1 MPSAIESN
9 AGSGHLFTKEF
20 SIDETT
26 AGRKLRAFILTKLHE
41 THVRADIITI
51 LRQNRVRVNGEIMSD
66 TYILQPHDSVQV
78 DIDNLEAIKGRLR
91 GIDVQVKH
99 KEPGLMVLLKSPGI
113 NKQAIEW
120 AGAALEMVS
129 DAFCGEVPESNK
141 LVPWIA
147 VNCVEKAIR
156 SLVILVNSQRLHQ
169 VMLDQISSGQVMFTI
184 SALCHGK
191 VEQTHVDKTTAESLA
206 SAANATLPHTSEEIP
221 YLHPYLMWFK
231 HNDLRFDIFDHVR
244 LNVVSVTESSTAG
257 YLSMVSGKIA
267 CSINPGLVLRRLM
280 LELGY
285 PVAGNQSHAK
295 PLSNHRDKGSLLAFT
310 SIEFL
315 SPNQPTNIVVSED
328 VPPKLTSVC
337 VREAKFFVQ
346 KQERAQKEISNMFA
360 DTSET
365 DGLDDGLTMVN
376 GKPAAYVT
384 GRKQFCGYIFGVT
397 PDTLIPRPS
406 TETLVA
412 TVVELVDQKSAKIL
426 DLGTG
431 SGCILLSVLL
441 QTANTS
447 GIGVDISSSAL
458 SVAQANSSLHRM
470 GSRATFIQSTFS
482 SFASELASCGPFDI
496 IACNPPYVSAS
507 KITRMREAMEHE
519 PLLAFVAEDGG
530 YQFYRDIHSCL
541 SANLSILTGSIAFE
555 IGKNMEKGVRR
566 IFADWTEVAAK
577 RDSRGYLRVLV
588 FKPPS

>member
-1 MPSAIESN
+1 MPSAVESSG
-9 AGSGHLFTKEF
+9 GSGHLVTKEF
-20 SIDETT
+20 LIDE
-26 AGRKLRAFILTKLHE
+26 AGAGKKLRAFILAKLHD
-41 THVRADIITI
+41 THVRADIVTI
-51 LRQNRVRVNGEIMSD
+51 LRQNRVRVNGEVMGD
-66 TYILQPHDSVQV
+66 TCILQPHDSVQV

-99 KEPGLMVLLKSPGI
+99 KEPGLMVLLKAPGI
-113 NKQAIEW
+113 NKQTIEW
-120 AGAALEMVS
+120 AGAALEAVS
-129 DAFCGEVPESNK
+129 DAFCGDVPESNK

-147 VNCVEKAIR
+147 VNSVEKAIR
-156 SLVILVNSQRLHQ
+156 SLVILVDSQRLHQ
-169 VMLDQISSGQVMFTI
+169 AMLDQIDRGKVVFTI

-191 VEQTHVDKTTAESLA
+191 VEQAHVDRVTAESLA
-206 SAANATLPHTSEEIP
+206 NAADTTLPRAPEKSL

-257 YLSMVSGKIA
+257 YLSMVSGKIT

-280 LELGY
+280 FELGH

-295 PLSNHRDKGSLLAFT
+295 PLPNHRDKGSLLAFT
-310 SIEFL
+310 SIKFP
-315 SPNQPTNIVVSED
+315 SPSQLTSVVVSED

-346 KQERAQKEISNMFA
+346 KQERAQKEISDFT
-360 DTSET
+360 DTGET
-365 DGLDDGLTMVN
+365 DELDDGLAMVN

-384 GRKQFCGYIFGVT
+384 GRKQFCGHTFKVT

-412 TVVELVDQKSAKIL
+412 TVVELVGQKGAKIL

-447 GIGVDISSSAL
+447 GVGVDISSSAL
-458 SVAQANSSLHRM
+458 AVAQANCKLHHM
-470 GSRATFIQSTFS
+470 ESRADFIQSTFS
-482 SFASELASCGPFDI
+482 SFAAELASHGPFDI

-519 PLLAFVAEDGG
+519 PLVAFVAEDGG

-541 SANLSILTGSIAFE
+541 STSLNILSGCIAFE
-555 IGKNMEKGVRR
+555 IGKNMERGVRR
-566 IFADWTEVAAK
+566 IFADWTEIAAK

-588 FKPPS
+588 FKAPA